1 VSRQAEQN
9 ISLHPTPVNAV
20 PFRRHPAGAG
30 EFLVGRVEGKEY
42 LRTCEANAIRR
53 SDRARRSSP
62 DGGQDMIDSGL
73 IAMFL
78 KMTPE
83 ERLQAN
89 DNAVRIVMELRDA
102 FKRRK
107 REAAGRRSERP
118 A

>member
-1 VSRQAEQN
+1 M
-9 ISLHPTPVNAV
+9 
-20 PFRRHPAGAG
+20 
-30 EFLVGRVEGKEY
+30 
-42 LRTCEANAIRR
+42 RTREANAIRR
-53 SDRARRSSP
+53 SDRTRRSSP
-62 DGGQDMIDSGL
+62 DDGQDIIDRGL

-89 DNAVRIVMELRDA
+89 DNAVRVVMELQDA